1 MGSHSEGSGIKD
13 KQNRDESKTKSRL
26 CNRAPD
32 NFLGLEMVAVYLLV
46 ALNSGLDKMRKTMA
60 KCCQE
65 LLTNGTITKRKGW
78 SSCPW
83 AINGLSNIF
92 WPASWPSFQL
102 IWPCLISLLVI
113 VIELFSF
120 FLWLINAIF
129 LCSPGPSLL
138 FPEAA
143 ASCPQRL
150 LWPTSRVE
158 VKLFER
164 HLREPVKNVLADFA
178 R

>member
-1 MGSHSEGSGIKD
+1 MKNGLNPTLSTSLHKKKQSKRRRIYPAGDWRVGSHSEGSGIKD
-13 KQNRDESKTKSRL
+13 KQNPDESKTKSRL
-26 CNRAPD
+26 CNRALD

-65 LLTNGTITKRKGW
+65 LVTNGTITKRKGW

-92 WPASWPSFQL
+92 RPASWPSFQL
-102 IWPCLISLLVI
+102 IWPCLISLLMI

-120 FLWLINAIF
+120 SF
-129 LCSPGPSLL
+129 
-138 FPEAA
+138 
-143 ASCPQRL
+143 
-150 LWPTSRVE
+150 
-158 VKLFER
+158 
-164 HLREPVKNVLADFA
+164 D
-178 R
+178 